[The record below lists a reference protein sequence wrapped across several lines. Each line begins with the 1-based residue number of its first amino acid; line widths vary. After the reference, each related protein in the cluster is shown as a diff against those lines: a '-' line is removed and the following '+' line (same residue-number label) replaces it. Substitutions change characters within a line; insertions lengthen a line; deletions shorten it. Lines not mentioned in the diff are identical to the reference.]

1 MDIALPVLGG
11 LGLFLYGMNIMG
23 TGLQKAAGEKLKK
36 LIEVLTNNRL
46 MGVVVGALVTMVIQ
60 SSSATT
66 VMVIGFVN
74 AGLMSLYQAA
84 GVIMGANIGTTV
96 TAQLIA
102 FKLTDYAPLAVA
114 IGVGIWMTTSKKKSK
129 NIAEILIGFGIL
141 FIGMDMM
148 GNGLKPLADLPAFTN
163 IMVRLNNP
171 VLGMLVGLGLTT
183 IVQSSSASIGL
194 LQALAGQG
202 LLDINIA
209 FPILFGDNIGTTT
222 TAMISSVGANRTAK
236 RAAIIHFLFNLI
248 GTIIF
253 MTILRIPI
261 QKLVTKISPNDIQRQ
276 IANAHTLFNLLNVAI
291 QLPFAGLLV
300 KAAKAIVP
308 GDDRVEIHEAKF
320 LDFRIIETPSI
331 ALGQVRK
338 EIARMGNY
346 VEENLG
352 KAQRAFVEGKY
363 EEIEPALEQEQK
375 INKLQREITDYLVRL
390 SNAPLSDEEHKQV
403 NVFFNNVND
412 IERVGDHAENIVE
425 LAEERMEGN
434 LQFTEDAI
442 EELNEIFG
450 KCQLGFQKAMEAF
463 KTNGEALAKEVLAIE
478 DEVDEL
484 ESKNRTNHIDRLNKG
499 LCSTGPGIIFLD
511 AISNLERVSDHCS
524 NIALY
529 VLDNYKTKPKN
540 I

>member
-11 LGLFLYGMNIMG
+11 LGLFLYGMNLMG

-46 MGVVVGALVTMVIQ
+46 MGVIVGTLVTMVVQ

-74 AGLMSLYQAA
+74 AGLMSLYQAV
-84 GVIMGANIGTTV
+84 GVIMGANIGTTI

-102 FKLTDYAPLAVA
+102 FNLTDYAPLAVA
-114 IGVGIWMTTSKKKSK
+114 IGVGIWIATSKKKAK
-129 NIAEILIGFGIL
+129 NMAEILIGFGIL

-148 GNGLKPLADLPAFTN
+148 GSGLKPLADLPAFSN
-163 IMVRLNNP
+163 IMVSLENP
-171 VLGMLVGLGLTT
+171 VLAMLVGLGLTT

-202 LLDINIA
+202 LLNINVA

-222 TAMISSVGANRTAK
+222 TAMISSVGANKTAK
-236 RAAIIHFLFNLI
+236 RAAIIHFLFNLV

-253 MTILRIPI
+253 MTVLKTPI
-261 QKLVTKISPNDIQRQ
+261 QNIVTKLSPNDVQRQ
-276 IANAHTLFNLLNVAI
+276 IANAHTLFNLINVLI

-308 GDDRVEIHEAKF
+308 GDDKLEGQEAKF

-338 EIARMGNY
+338 EIARMGSY
-346 VEENLG
+346 VENNLG
-352 KAQRAFVEGKY
+352 KARRAFVEGKY
-363 EEIEPALEQEQK
+363 DEIEPALEQEQK

-390 SNAPLSDEEHKQV
+390 SNAPLSDEEHNQV
-403 NVFFNNVND
+403 NVFFNNIND
-412 IERVGDHAENIVE
+412 IERVGDHAENI
-425 LAEERMEGN
+425 
-434 LQFTEDAI
+434 
-442 EELNEIFG
+442 
-450 KCQLGFQKAMEAF
+450 
-463 KTNGEALAKEVLAIE
+463 
-478 DEVDEL
+478 
-484 ESKNRTNHIDRLNKG
+484 
-499 LCSTGPGIIFLD
+499 
-511 AISNLERVSDHCS
+511 
-524 NIALY
+524 
-529 VLDNYKTKPKN
+529 
-540 I
+540 